1 MSTCPYIYLP
11 CSLFMS
17 LRERRGAPFRRAGGS
32 DSISGKGFPPF
43 FAAINRAIKII
54 YFVPSCFTA

>member
-1 MSTCPYIYLP
+1 MSPVVKFRVSLSKIYL
-11 CSLFMS
+11 C
-17 LRERRGAPFRRAGGS
+17 APFRRAGGS

-54 YFVPSCFTA
+54 YFVPSCFTV